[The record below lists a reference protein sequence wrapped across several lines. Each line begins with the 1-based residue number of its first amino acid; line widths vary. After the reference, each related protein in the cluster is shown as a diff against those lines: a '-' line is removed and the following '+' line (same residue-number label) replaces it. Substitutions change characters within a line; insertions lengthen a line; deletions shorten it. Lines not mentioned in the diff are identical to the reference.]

1 MINPK
6 VQNRTLA
13 ANVIRLRVL
22 FSNLPD
28 STRPKAGIHVTQY
41 FSWQRLVLIIK
52 LTQKNEL
59 HIAVAEAQLFSNLAG
74 NITNALTVIGVI
86 HAD

>member
-1 MINPK
+1 LINPK

-28 STRPKAGIHVTQY
+28 STRPSRDSRQ
-41 FSWQRLVLIIK
+41 FSA
-52 LTQKNEL
+52 
-59 HIAVAEAQLFSNLAG
+59 AVR
-74 NITNALTVIGVI
+74 
-86 HAD
+86 